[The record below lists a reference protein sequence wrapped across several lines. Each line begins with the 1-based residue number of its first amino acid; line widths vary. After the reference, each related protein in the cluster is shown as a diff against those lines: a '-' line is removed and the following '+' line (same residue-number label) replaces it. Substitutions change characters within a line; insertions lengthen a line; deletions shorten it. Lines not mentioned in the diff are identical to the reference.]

1 MHETSY
7 MRTLQKTL
15 LFIGFTL
22 FASIPAKAGTPLTI
36 NSKYTNSKSINTL
49 DGWRIGFGL
58 GYSLYIGD
66 QMDNTITK
74 NFGDF
79 KELRTNITIGAF
91 KAVNQE
97 KERGLV
103 FKHGSF
109 QTLNSSNSK
118 GIQCDYN
125 ELQIMFQYSLNENV
139 GLNSGPFTCNLQYG
153 FGVTSFKSMYFTV
166 NPNFQTIDVIKSSV
180 GYNLQS
186 GKDLNGNDLEHIA
199 GKKIAFLG
207 NIGLNLGFRTGRNLT
222 LYFENSLQASMSNKL
237 SGNLFKISIIPPDC
251 YFYTGFALYYRFGGS
266 ISKLGCPRF

>member
-1 MHETSY
+1 MSIH
-7 MRTLQKTL
+7 QKI
-15 LFIGFTL
+15 LFSFIFT
-22 FASIPAKAGTPLTI
+22 FIAVASVNAGTPLT
-36 NSKYTNSKSINTL
+36 NNKLLASSMPMYTL
-49 DGWRIGFGL
+49 DGWRVGFGL
-58 GYSLYIGD
+58 GYALYVGD
-66 QMDNTITK
+66 QMDNTLTK

-79 KELRTNITIGAF
+79 KELRTNITLGAF
-91 KAVNQE
+91 KAINQE
-97 KERGLV
+97 KERGIV

-109 QTLNSSNSK
+109 QTLNTANSK
-118 GIQCDYN
+118 GIQCDFN
-125 ELQIMFQYSLNENV
+125 ELQFMFQYSFNENV

-207 NIGLNLGFRTGRNLT
+207 NIGLNLGFKVGRNLT
-222 LYFENSLQASMSNKL
+222 LYYENSFQASMSNKL
-237 SGNLFKISIIPPDC
+237 SGNLFKISIVPPDC

-266 ISKLGCPRF
+266 ISKLSCPRF